1 MRKIAGFCL
10 VGFVSLGLVI
20 GVYARLWGKGIPITH
35 DGPIHVVRMAGYYL
49 ALQQGQLPPRWG
61 PNLANGLGYPVF
73 NYNYPLANIVAIGF
87 IRLHISYP
95 TAYQLTLF
103 SFMLLGIMGTAF
115 WLQRFTR
122 NRFYLFLG
130 MVLYITNPFLITQV
144 FVRGGVGEIAF
155 IGLLPWVF
163 WSISAVLGDK
173 TPLIRKQVL
182 LGFLGG
188 LLALTHNVLAV
199 FSLPILFGYSLW
211 ESKHIWKRLL
221 RLFIPIIIAFL
232 LSAFFWIPALMEKN
246 LIVLDDVP
254 ITQDFAQ
261 HFLWPHQ
268 LVSGS
273 WSYGFSRP
281 GPVDGLSFRL
291 SLVELLL
298 IGIIS
303 GWHFL
308 PVSRTSKSS
317 LVLWILILIELLLTT
332 NVTQRFWF
340 FIPFRN
346 YIQFPWRLLWFGHV
360 SLLAY
365 FVWWFSRV
373 GVSRKF
379 TLFTITLCLIEAFIF
394 AHPQARANRTTEEW
408 LRAGETTSTMNENAP
423 KTFQLDLAY
432 QIKEQVFGDK
442 LVWTSTPS
450 AEISIKTWDGTKR
463 TYEVNTAAPLT
474 IVERTAY
481 FPGWETTVDGAKI
494 VTSSQDPWKAGLI
507 TYSIPAG
514 SHLINTTFTQ
524 HTLARQIGNTLSII
538 GLVVVGG
545 GWLWTRRK

>member
-1 MRKIAGFCL
+1 MRKIAAFCL

-20 GVYARLWGKGIPITH
+20 GVYARLWGEGTPLTH
-35 DGPIHVVRMAGYYL
+35 DGPIHVVRMAAYYL

-61 PNLANGLGYPVF
+61 PNLANSLGYPVF
-73 NYNYPLANIVAIGF
+73 NYNYPLANMVAAGF
-87 IRLHISYP
+87 IRLHVSYT
-95 TAYQLTLF
+95 TAYQLSLF
-103 SFMLLGIMGTAF
+103 LFILTGTIGTGF
-115 WLQRFTR
+115 WLQRFTKNKR
-122 NRFYLFLG
+122 YLLLG
-130 MVLYITNPFLITQV
+130 MTLYVTNPFLITQV
-144 FVRGGVGEIAF
+144 FVRGGVGEVAF
-155 IGLLPWVF
+155 IGILPWVL

-173 TPLIRKQVL
+173 TPPIRKQVL

-199 FSLPILFGYSLW
+199 FSLPILFGYSVW
-211 ESKHIWKRLL
+211 ESKYIWKRLL

-232 LSAFFWIPALMEKN
+232 LSAFFWIPALFEKG
-246 LIVLDDVP
+246 LIVLDDAP

-281 GPVDGLSFRL
+281 GPVDGMSFHL
-291 SLVELLL
+291 SLAELIL
-298 IGIIS
+298 IGVIS

-308 PVSRTSKSS
+308 HHDKRKTPF
-317 LVLWILILIELLLTT
+317 VLWLVILAGLLFTT
-332 NVTQRFWF
+332 NVTQFIWKN
-340 FIPFRN
+340 IPFGN
-346 YIQFPWRLLWFGHV
+346 YIQFPWRLLWFNHIG
-360 SLLAY
+360 LMAY
-365 FVWWFSRV
+365 FVWWFSYV
-373 GVSRKF
+373 GISKKL
-379 TLFTITLCLIEAFIF
+379 TLLTITLCLIEALSFSR
-394 AHPQARANRTTEEW
+394 PQERVNRTAEEW

-432 QIKEQVFGDK
+432 QIKEQIFGDK

-450 AEISIKTWDGTKR
+450 AEINITFWDGTKR
-463 TYEVNTAAPLT
+463 TYEVDTPAPLT